1 MAIFT
6 NQATISYNNT
16 IRNSN
21 VTTGQI
27 LTTVSA
33 AKTAVGDDYTAGD
46 DVTYVISILNSG
58 STPITDVVVT
68 DDLGAYEFGETT
80 VYPLRYV
87 PGSVRYSVNGVL
99 QTAPSVDYGADL
111 VFTGLT
117 IPAGGNAMLVYEAE
131 VTQFAPLGE
140 GGTITNTASVTGS
153 CIAEPITVS
162 AVVTTQDEADL
173 TITKSLCPNTVTGCG
188 QLSYTFVIQNIG
200 NTTADAEL
208 GAVITD
214 TFSPILRDLLV
225 TFNGDAWTEGTNY
238 SYNGETGEFAT
249 LPGQITVPAATFTQ
263 DENGAWVVN
272 PGISILTVTGTL

>member
-21 VTTGQI
+21 ITTGQI

-33 AKTAVGDDYTAGD
+33 TKTAVGDDYTAGD
-46 DVTYVISILNSG
+46 DVTYVISILNSA
-58 STPITDVVVT
+58 STPITDVTVT

-87 PGSVRYSVNGVL
+87 PGSVRYYVNGVL
-99 QTAPSVDYGADL
+99 QTAPSVDDGAGL

-117 IPAGGNAMLVYEAE
+117 VPAGGNAMLVYEAE
-131 VTQFAPLGE
+131 VTQFAPLAE

-153 CIAEPITVS
+153 CITEPITVS
-162 AVVTTQDEADL
+162 AVITTQDEADL

-188 QLSYTFVIQNIG
+188 QLSYTFVVQNTG
-200 NTTADAEL
+200 NTPADADL

-238 SYNGETGEFAT
+238 TYNEETGEFAT
-249 LPGQITVPAATFTQ
+249 LPGQITVPAATFMQ
-263 DENGAWVVN
+263 DETGAWVVN
-272 PGISILTVTGTL
+272 PGVSILTVTGTL

>member
-33 AKTAVGDDYTAGD
+33 TKTAVGDDYTAGD

-58 STPITDVVVT
+58 STPITDVTVT

-87 PGSVRYSVNGVL
+87 PGSVRYYLNGVL
-99 QTAPSVDYGADL
+99 QTAPSVDDGAGL

-117 IPAGGNAMLVYEAE
+117 VPAGGNAMLVYEAE
-131 VTQFAPLGE
+131 VTQFAPLAE

-162 AVVTTQDEADL
+162 AVITTQDEADL

-188 QLSYTFVIQNIG
+188 QLSYTFVIQNTG
-200 NTTADAEL
+200 NTPADAEL

-238 SYNGETGEFAT
+238 TYNEETGEFAT
-249 LPGQITVPAATFTQ
+249 LPGQITVPAAAFTQ
-263 DENGAWVVN
+263 DETGAWVVN
-272 PGISILTVTGTL
+272 SGVSVLTVTGTL

>member
-21 VTTGQI
+21 ITTGQI

-33 AKTAVGDDYTAGD
+33 TKTAVGDDYTAGD

-58 STPITDVVVT
+58 STPITDVTVT

-87 PGSVRYSVNGVL
+87 PGSVRYYVNGVL
-99 QTAPSVDYGADL
+99 QTAPSADDGAGL

-117 IPAGGNAMLVYEAE
+117 VPAGGNAMLVYEAE
-131 VTQFAPLGE
+131 VTQFAPLAE

-153 CIAEPITVS
+153 CITEPITVS
-162 AVVTTQDEADL
+162 AVITTQDEADL

-188 QLSYTFVIQNIG
+188 QLSYTFVIQNTG
-200 NTTADAEL
+200 NTPADADL

-238 SYNGETGEFAT
+238 TYNEETGEFAT
-249 LPGQITVPAATFTQ
+249 LPGQITVPAATFMQ
-263 DENGAWVVN
+263 DETGAWVVN
-272 PGISILTVTGTL
+272 PGVSILTVTGTL

>member
-21 VTTGQI
+21 ITTGQI

-33 AKTAVGDDYTAGD
+33 TKTAVGDDYTAGD

-58 STPITDVVVT
+58 TTPITDVTVT

-87 PGSVRYSVNGVL
+87 PGSVRYYLNGVL
-99 QTAPSVDYGADL
+99 QTAPSVDDGAGL

-117 IPAGGNAMLVYEAE
+117 VPAGGNAMLVYEAE
-131 VTQFAPLGE
+131 VTQFAPLAE

-153 CIAEPITVS
+153 CITEPITVS
-162 AVVTTQDEADL
+162 AVVSTQDEADL
-173 TITKSLCPNTVTGCG
+173 TITKSLCPNTVTGCS
-188 QLSYTFVIQNIG
+188 QLSYTFVIQNTG
-200 NTTADAEL
+200 NTPADADL

-238 SYNGETGEFAT
+238 TYNEETGEFAT

-263 DENGAWVVN
+263 DETGAWVVN
-272 PGISILTVTGTL
+272 PGVSILTVTGTL

>member
-21 VTTGQI
+21 ITTGQI

-33 AKTAVGDDYTAGD
+33 TKTAVGDDYTAGD

-58 STPITDVVVT
+58 STPITDVNVT

-87 PGSVRYSVNGVL
+87 PGSVRYYLNGVL
-99 QTAPSVDYGADL
+99 QAAPSVDDGAGL

-117 IPAGGNAMLVYEAE
+117 VPAGGNAMLVYEAE
-131 VTQFAPLGE
+131 VTQFAPLAE

-153 CIAEPITVS
+153 CITEPITVS
-162 AVVTTQDEADL
+162 AVITTQDEADL

-188 QLSYTFVIQNIG
+188 QLSYTFVIQNTG
-200 NTTADAEL
+200 NTPADADL

-238 SYNGETGEFAT
+238 TYNEETGEFAT
-249 LPGQITVPAATFTQ
+249 LPGQITVPAATFMQ
-263 DENGAWVVN
+263 DETGAWVVN
-272 PGISILTVTGTL
+272 PGVSILTVTGTL

>member
-21 VTTGQI
+21 ITTGQI

-33 AKTAVGDDYTAGD
+33 TKTAVGDDYTAGD

-58 STPITDVVVT
+58 STPITDVTVT

-87 PGSVRYSVNGVL
+87 PGSVRYYVNGVL
-99 QTAPSVDYGADL
+99 QTAPSVDDGAGL

-117 IPAGGNAMLVYEAE
+117 VPAGGNAMLVYEAE
-131 VTQFAPLGE
+131 VTQFAPLAE

-162 AVVTTQDEADL
+162 AVITTQDEADL

-188 QLSYTFVIQNIG
+188 QLSYTFVIQNTG
-200 NTTADAEL
+200 NTPADADL

-238 SYNGETGEFAT
+238 TYSEETGEFAT
-249 LPGQITVPAATFTQ
+249 LPGQITVPAATFMQ
-263 DENGAWVVN
+263 DETGAWVVN
-272 PGISILTVTGTL
+272 PGVSILTITGTL

>member
-21 VTTGQI
+21 ITTGQI

-33 AKTAVGDDYTAGD
+33 TKTAVGDDYTAGD

-58 STPITDVVVT
+58 STPITDVNVT

-87 PGSVRYSVNGVL
+87 PGSVRYYLNGVL
-99 QTAPSVDYGADL
+99 QTAPSADDGAGL

-117 IPAGGNAMLVYEAE
+117 VPAGGNVMLVYEAE
-131 VTQFAPLGE
+131 VTQFAPLAE

-153 CIAEPITVS
+153 CITEPITVS
-162 AVVTTQDEADL
+162 AVITTQDEADL

-188 QLSYTFVIQNIG
+188 QLSYTFVIQNTG
-200 NTTADAEL
+200 NTPADADL

-238 SYNGETGEFAT
+238 TYNEETGEFAT
-249 LPGQITVPAATFTQ
+249 LPGQITVPAATFAQ
-263 DENGAWVVN
+263 DETGAWVVN
-272 PGISILTVTGTL
+272 PGVSILTVTGTL

>member
-21 VTTGQI
+21 ITTGQI

-33 AKTAVGDDYTAGD
+33 TKTAVGDDYTAGD

-58 STPITDVVVT
+58 STPITDVTVT

-87 PGSVRYSVNGVL
+87 PGSVRYYVNGVL
-99 QTAPSVDYGADL
+99 QTAPSVDDGAGL

-117 IPAGGNAMLVYEAE
+117 VPAGGNAMLVYEAE
-131 VTQFAPLGE
+131 VTQFAPLAE

-153 CIAEPITVS
+153 CITEPITVS
-162 AVVTTQDEADL
+162 AVITTQDEADL
-173 TITKSLCPNTVTGCG
+173 TITKSLCPNTVTGCS
-188 QLSYTFVIQNIG
+188 QLSYTFVIQNTG
-200 NTTADAEL
+200 NTPADADL

-238 SYNGETGEFAT
+238 TYNEETGEFAT
-249 LPGQITVPAATFTQ
+249 LPGQITVPAATFMQ
-263 DENGAWVVN
+263 DETGAWVVN
-272 PGISILTVTGTL
+272 PGVSILTVTGTL

>member
-33 AKTAVGDDYTAGD
+33 TKTAVGDDYTAGD

-58 STPITDVVVT
+58 STPITDVTVT

-87 PGSVRYSVNGVL
+87 PCSVRYYVNGVL
-99 QTAPSVDYGADL
+99 QTAPSVDDGTGL

-117 IPAGGNAMLVYEAE
+117 VPAGGNAMLVYEAE
-131 VTQFAPLGE
+131 VTQFAPLAE
-140 GGTITNTASVTGS
+140 CGTITNTASVTGS

-162 AVVTTQDEADL
+162 AVITTQDEADL

-188 QLSYTFVIQNIG
+188 QLSYTFVIQNTG
-200 NTTADAEL
+200 NTPADAEL

-214 TFSPILRDLLV
+214 TFSPILQDLLV
-225 TFNGDAWTEGTNY
+225 TFNGEPLAEGAGYT
-238 SYNGETGEFAT
+238 YNAETGEFAT
-249 LPGQITVPAATFTQ
+249 VAGQITVPAATFTQ
-263 DENGAWVVN
+263 DETGAWVVN
-272 PGISILTVTGTL
+272 PGVSVLTVTGTL

>member
-21 VTTGQI
+21 ITTGQI

-33 AKTAVGDDYTAGD
+33 TKTAVGDDYTAGD

-58 STPITDVVVT
+58 STPITDVTVT

-87 PGSVRYSVNGVL
+87 PGSVRYYVNGVL
-99 QTAPSVDYGADL
+99 QTAPSADDGAGL

-117 IPAGGNAMLVYEAE
+117 VPAGGNAMLVYEAE
-131 VTQFAPLGE
+131 VTQFAPLAE

-153 CIAEPITVS
+153 CITEPITVS
-162 AVVTTQDEADL
+162 AVITTQDEADL

-188 QLSYTFVIQNIG
+188 QLSYTFVIQNTG
-200 NTTADAEL
+200 NTPADADL

-214 TFSPILRDLLV
+214 TFNPILRDLLV

-238 SYNGETGEFAT
+238 TYNEETGEFAT
-249 LPGQITVPAATFTQ
+249 LPGQITVPAATFMQ
-263 DENGAWVVN
+263 DETGAWVVN
-272 PGISILTVTGTL
+272 PGVSILTVTGTL

>member
-21 VTTGQI
+21 ITTGQI

-33 AKTAVGDDYTAGD
+33 TKTAVGDDYTAGD

-58 STPITDVVVT
+58 STPITDVTVT

-87 PGSVRYSVNGVL
+87 PGSVRYYVNGVL
-99 QTAPSVDYGADL
+99 QTAPSVDDGAGL

-117 IPAGGNAMLVYEAE
+117 VPAGGNAMLVYEAE
-131 VTQFAPLGE
+131 VTQFAPLAE

-153 CIAEPITVS
+153 CITEPITVS
-162 AVVTTQDEADL
+162 AVITTQDEADL

-188 QLSYTFVIQNIG
+188 QLSYTFVVQNTG
-200 NTTADAEL
+200 NTPADADL

-238 SYNGETGEFAT
+238 TYNEETGEFAT
-249 LPGQITVPAATFTQ
+249 LPGQITVPAATFMQ
-263 DENGAWVVN
+263 DETGAWVVN
-272 PGISILTVTGTL
+272 PGVSILTVTGTL

>member
-21 VTTGQI
+21 ITTGQI

-33 AKTAVGDDYTAGD
+33 TKTAVGDDYTAGD

-58 STPITDVVVT
+58 STPITDVTVT

-87 PGSVRYSVNGVL
+87 PGSVRYYVNGVL
-99 QTAPSVDYGADL
+99 QAAPSADDGAGL

-117 IPAGGNAMLVYEAE
+117 VPAGGNAMLVYEAE
-131 VTQFAPLGE
+131 VTQFAPLAE

-153 CIAEPITVS
+153 CITEPITVS
-162 AVVTTQDEADL
+162 AVVSTQDEADL
-173 TITKSLCPNTVTGCG
+173 TITKSLCPNTVTGCS
-188 QLSYTFVIQNIG
+188 QLSYTFVIQNTG
-200 NTTADAEL
+200 NTPADADL

-238 SYNGETGEFAT
+238 TYNEETGEFAT
-249 LPGQITVPAATFTQ
+249 LPGQITVPAATFMQ
-263 DENGAWVVN
+263 DETGAWVVN
-272 PGISILTVTGTL
+272 PGVSILTVTGTL